1 MDAVGNSEARR
12 ILVHG
17 VSSPPSCGLFI
28 RCVAGI
34 LDLAVVWIVLFW
46 LTLLFRHED
55 ANGNPT
61 LPWWAIGLYVTWW
74 LTYYF
79 AFECFWHGQTPGKRA
94 ARIRVVM
101 GSGTPLTKSAA
112 AKRTLARPIDMLPWL
127 VPYALGVL
135 WILATGQKRR
145 QRIGDIWG
153 DTKVIYAEPK
163 RVPKDD

>member
-1 MDAVGNSEARR
+1 MEDVGNTAARR
-12 ILVHG
+12 ILVEG
-17 VSSPPSCGLFI
+17 VTSPPPCGLFI

-34 LDLAVVWIVLFW
+34 LDLAVVWVVLFW
-46 LTLLFRHED
+46 LTLVFQPKN
-55 ANGNPT
+55 ANGDPT
-61 LPWWAIGLYVTWW
+61 LPWWFVTIYVVWW

-79 AFECFWHGQTPGKRA
+79 AFEYFWNGQTPGKRA

-112 AKRTLARPIDMLPWL
+112 VKRTLARPVDMLPWL

-135 WILATGQKRR
+135 WTLATGEKRR

-153 DTKVIYAEPK
+153 DTKVI
-163 RVPKDD
+163 RVDPRPSVAD